1 MSVLPLAAA
10 LKTMVRPR
18 ESAALGSPDAC
29 GEVGLGAS
37 IQDSPHSGLELGTAA
52 GDAFGE
58 LVITACGRRA
68 LARALCMPIGGAL
81 VALMFTFLVGCL
93 VEYAANTQHYALCKR
108 TPQPETLSIRFTLSN
123 SLLNLST

>member
-52 GDAFGE
+52 GDSFGE

-68 LARALCMPIGGAL
+68 LARALSMPIGGAF
-81 VALMFTFLVGCL
+81 VALMFASLVGSL
-93 VEYAANTQHYALCKR
+93 VDYA
-108 TPQPETLSIRFTLSN
+108 S
-123 SLLNLST
+123 STK